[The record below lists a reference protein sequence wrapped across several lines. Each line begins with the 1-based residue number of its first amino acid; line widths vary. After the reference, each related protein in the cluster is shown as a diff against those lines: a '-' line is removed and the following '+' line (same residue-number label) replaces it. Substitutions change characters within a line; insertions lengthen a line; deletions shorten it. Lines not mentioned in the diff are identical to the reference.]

1 MKTRVYY
8 NEISP
13 EKCEWLRQL
22 MKMGLIPEGEID
34 ERSIVEVQP
43 GDLAGYKQCHFFAG
57 VAGWPLSL
65 QHAGVPDL
73 ECWTGSCPCQ
83 PFSPA
88 GKKLGTEDERHLWPI
103 WFRLIR
109 ECRPQ
114 LVLGEQVEEA
124 IAYGWLDLVS
134 SDLETEGYACGAI
147 VLGAHSVGSPHIRQR
162 LYWVADAEGPRIGR
176 DAGVVEAEERGEGI
190 AVQHVSGRGGPD
202 CELAESGSERERHE
216 PRGMGTAERQ
226 AEGGEPQTG
235 DEAEDAEHGGTA
247 CALGDSQHHGLH
259 GIPGLGGKENEGRL
273 LEPERPSHD
282 AGGLADANRGRYPRA
297 KEGGGEGAAEHAVR
311 AGGAGAGFWAD
322 ARWLYC
328 PGDGKWR
335 PTKPGIYPLV
345 AGLSRNVGRGCD
357 PGAPLDANATAEA
370 RDMRISGYGNAI
382 VPEVAAEF
390 IRAYM
395 ESLGPWSNKKQ

>member
-83 PFSPA
+83 PWSDA
-88 GKKLGTEDERHLWPI
+88 GKKRGVEDDRHLWPE

-109 ECRPQ
+109 ICRPQ

-134 SDLETEGYACGAI
+134 SDLETEGYACGAA
-147 VLGAHSVGSPHIRQR
+147 VLGAHSVGAPHIRQR

-176 DAGVVEAEERGEGI
+176 DAGVVEAEERGEGS
-190 AVQHVSGRGGPD
+190 AVQHVSGRGGPA
-202 CELAESGSERERHE
+202 CELGNSERD
-216 PRGMGTAERQ
+216 G
-226 AEGGEPQTG
+226 
-235 DEAEDAEHGGTA
+235 
-247 CALGDSQHHGLH
+247 CH
-259 GIPGLGGKENEGRL
+259 GIPELGGKENEGRL
-273 LEPERPSHD
+273 LEPERPSHNVGGLGD
-282 AGGLADANRGRYPRA
+282 AHSGGQGLGRRGEYEVTIWQSGEAGGLADADRGRLQGPS
-297 KEGGGEGAAEHAVR
+297 EGRGEGAAEHAVR

-357 PGAPLDANATAEA
+357 PGAPLDAKATAEA
-370 RDMRISGYGNAI
+370 REMRISGYGNAI

-395 ESLGPWSNKKQ
+395 ESLGPRSNKSSDRRGREH